1 MRYLPLAV
9 GLVVG
14 FALALNRLTAPLVT
28 PAQARSDVAGVL
40 ASAVLVLIFLLW
52 QQIQPRPPEAVTLM
66 GTERFTLAADLPET
80 VRIELAW
87 ASRLLLTNTVT
98 KSLVLCY
105 DGQTLLARGI
115 LPVPPVPVT
124 LGPIAQRVQQTRK
137 PVYLVKLD
145 LYPGRLEFAYLP
157 PNTQGVIVQPVG
169 DRGVLI
175 LGANVPRSYTRQ
187 DERWI
192 EAIAD
197 KVAHTLASVTAI
209 TVKPDPLL

>member
-9 GLVVG
+9 GVGVGLV
-14 FALALNRLTAPLVT
+14 LAVNRLTAPLVT

-52 QQIQPRPPEAVTLM
+52 QQIQPRPPEAVTLI
-66 GTERFTLAADLPET
+66 GEERFELAADLPET
-80 VRIELAW
+80 VRVELAW

-98 KSLVLCY
+98 QSLVLWY
-105 DGQTLLARGI
+105 DGRTLLARGI

-124 LGPIAQRVQQTRK
+124 LGPIAQRVRQTGK

-145 LYPGRLEFAYLP
+145 LYPGRLEFSYLP

-169 DRGVLI
+169 ERGVLV
-175 LGANVPRSYTRQ
+175 LGANAPRSYTRQ

-197 KVAHTLASVTAI
+197 KLAHTLVTQI
-209 TVKPDPLL
+209 TAQPDPAL

>member
-9 GLVVG
+9 GLVAG
-14 FALALNRLTAPLVT
+14 LALALNRLTAPLVT
-28 PAQARSDVAGVL
+28 PAQARADVVGVL

-52 QQIQPRPPEAVTLM
+52 QQIQPRPPEAVTLI
-66 GTERFTLAADLPET
+66 GEERFELAADLPEP
-80 VRIELAW
+80 VRVELAW

-98 KSLVLCY
+98 RSLVLWY
-105 DGQTLLARGI
+105 NGRPVLQRGI

-137 PVYLVKLD
+137 PVYLVKLA
-145 LYPGRLEFAYLP
+145 LYPGRLEFSYLP
-157 PNTQGVIVQPVG
+157 SNTQGVIVQPVG
-169 DRGVLI
+169 EHGILI

-197 KVAHTLASVTAI
+197 KLAYTLTEI
-209 TVKPDPLL
+209 TTKSDPPL

>member
-14 FALALNRLTAPLVT
+14 LALALNRLTAPVVT

-52 QQIQPRPPEAVTLM
+52 QQLQPRPPEAVTLV
-66 GTERFTLAADLPET
+66 GAERFALAADLPET
-80 VRIELAW
+80 VRVELAW

-98 KSLVLCY
+98 QSLVLCY
-105 DGQTLLARGI
+105 DGKTILERGI

-124 LGPIAQRVQQTRK
+124 LGPIAQRVQQTGK

-197 KVAHTLASVTAI
+197 KLAHTLAAVTTI
-209 TVKPDPLL
+209 TTKDDPPL

>member
-9 GLVVG
+9 GVLVG
-14 FALALNRLTAPLVT
+14 IALAINRLTAPLVT
-28 PAQARSDVAGVL
+28 PAQARADAAGVL

-52 QQIQPRPPEAVTLM
+52 QEIQPRPPAAVTLT
-66 GTERFTLAADLPET
+66 GAERFELAADLPET
-80 VRIELAW
+80 VRLELAW

-98 KSLVLCY
+98 KSLVLWY
-105 DGQTLLARGI
+105 DGRTLLLRGI

-124 LGPIAQRVQQTRK
+124 LGPIAQRARQTGK

-175 LGANVPRSYTRQ
+175 LGTNVPRSYTRQ

-197 KVAHTLASVTAI
+197 KLAHTLTSVTEI
-209 TVKPDPLL
+209 TTEPDPRL